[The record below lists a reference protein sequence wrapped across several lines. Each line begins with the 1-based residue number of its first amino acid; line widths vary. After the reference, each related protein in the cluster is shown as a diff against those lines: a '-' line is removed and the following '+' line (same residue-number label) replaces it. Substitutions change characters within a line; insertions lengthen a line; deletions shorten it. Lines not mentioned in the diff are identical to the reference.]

1 MSSNSSDSGHPP
13 ADAGLR
19 VYVNATGLTVPAGA
33 TALDAVR
40 AHDPAAAEAVAK
52 GDRVITDSRGLPI
65 APGERAH
72 GGAIYRLASARAL
85 RDAVQEEQEL

>member
-1 MSSNSSDSGHPP
+1 MSSNP

-19 VYVNATGLTVPAGA
+19 VYVNAAGVTVPAGA

-40 AHDPAAAEAVAK
+40 AQDPTLADAVVA
-52 GDRVITDSRGLPI
+52 GSRVITDSRGLPI
-65 APGERAH
+65 DPAEKAFS
-72 GGAIYRLASARAL
+72 GAIYRLASARAL